1 MKKMRNIYIG
11 VVVILFLGIGAF
23 VFFQNNPAKNDSTSS
38 SISTNTENTSS
49 SEAKDA
55 VTITYT
61 SSGFSPNT
69 VIVKSGGL
77 ITWMNNSDEQV
88 QVGVD
93 PHPSHTGNKEITGNE
108 FTLDLDKGQQKTMT
122 VNKTGTFGYHN
133 HINADETGT
142 IIVK

>member
-1 MKKMRNIYIG
+1 MRNIYIG

-49 SEAKDA
+49 SEVKDA

-77 ITWMNNSDEQV
+77 ITWMNNSDGQV

-133 HINADETGT
+133 HINADKTGT

>member
-1 MKKMRNIYIG
+1 MRNIYIG

-23 VFFQNNPAKNDSTSS
+23 VFFQNTPAKNDSTSS

-49 SEAKDA
+49 SEVKDA

-77 ITWMNNSDEQV
+77 ITWMNNSDGQV
-88 QVGVD
+88 QVGAN
-93 PHPSHTGNKEITGNE
+93 PHPIHTGNKEITGNE